1 MIARSLFVCYEH
13 EWLTTIVAWD
23 MSRDHPAPLTA
34 PCAPLKQSG
43 VLATSPPLPQL
54 LSLLTPPPSPL

>member
-1 MIARSLFVCYEH
+1 MIASSLLVCYEH
-13 EWLTTIVAWD
+13 EGLTTIVAWD

-43 VLATSPPLPQL
+43 VETDHSMIRDEDEREKDA
-54 LSLLTPPPSPL
+54 